1 MDGLGLSM
9 RGDTAM
15 KKTNK
20 SANLA
25 SRFRMTMYGIML
37 SSLLLAAACAEGGYQ
52 TYPAP
57 SYPTYS
63 YPEYYHRDYYGP
75 SYYPERDPEYWRR
88 WQDRQGGG

>member
-1 MDGLGLSM
+1 MAL
-9 RGDTAM
+9 
-15 KKTNK
+15 
-20 SANLA
+20 
-25 SRFRMTMYGIML
+25 YGIML

-75 SYYPERDPEYWRR
+75 SYYPAQDPEYWRR

>member
-1 MDGLGLSM
+1 M
-9 RGDTAM
+9 RGDAAM
-15 KKTNK
+15 KKENT

-25 SRFRMTMYGIML
+25 SRCRMTMYGIML
-37 SSLLLAAACAEGGYQ
+37 SSLILAAACAEGGYQ

-57 SYPTYS
+57 SYPSSS

-75 SYYPERDPEYWRR
+75 SYYPEQDPEYWRT

>member
-1 MDGLGLSM
+1 M
-9 RGDTAM
+9 RGDAAM
-15 KKTNK
+15 KKTDT

-25 SRFRMTMYGIML
+25 SSFRITLYGIML
-37 SSLLLAAACAEGGYQ
+37 SSLLLAAACAGGGYQ

-63 YPEYYHRDYYGP
+63 YPEYYNRDYYGP
-75 SYYPERDPEYWRR
+75 SYYPEQDPEFWRR